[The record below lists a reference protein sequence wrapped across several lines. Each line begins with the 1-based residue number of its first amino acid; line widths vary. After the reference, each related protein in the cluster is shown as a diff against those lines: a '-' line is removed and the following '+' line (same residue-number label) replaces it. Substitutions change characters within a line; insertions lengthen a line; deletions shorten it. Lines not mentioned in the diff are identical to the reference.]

1 MGISLLT
8 FMIIQAIPI
17 AMYASGLETGYG
29 YLLILYGVCTVV
41 GFKEDRNSE
50 TEMMIMF
57 LTISYLLGFIWTLAM
72 WVEFL

>member
-1 MGISLLT
+1 MGISILT

-41 GFKEDRNSE
+41 GYKEDRNSE
-50 TEMMIMF
+50 TELITSL
-57 LTISYLLGFIWTLAM
+57 LTFSYLLGFIWTLAM